1 MSNLYQQVVSLYP
14 ELSGQ
19 VNLFANGTICLQDD
33 SNGNGPYIARWGHPT
48 LPEPTQEQLAAFTST
63 EPLQ

>member
-1 MSNLYQQVVSLYP
+1 MSNLYQQVIGLYP
-14 ELSGQ
+14 ELSDQ

-33 SNGNGPYIARWGHPT
+33 SNCNGPYIAKWQHPT
-48 LPEPTQEQLAAFTST
+48 LPEPTQEQLAAFAGL